1 MATKVENIKVIYTDD
16 TYLYE
21 LFGVEDHEEITLTDD
36 MDDYIYEYI
45 QENIEDGTFIDEND
59 ESVKYIRE
67 FQALI
72 RKQLRTAKQVQV
84 RYKEN
89 IQ

>member
-1 MATKVENIKVIYTDD
+1 
-16 TYLYE
+16 
-21 LFGVEDHEEITLTDD
+21 

-45 QENIEDGTFIDEND
+45 QDNIEDGTFTDEDD

-72 RKQLRTAKQVQV
+72 REQLKTAKQVQV

-89 IQ
+89 V

>member
-1 MATKVENIKVIYTDD
+1 MATKTEIIKVIYTDD
-16 TYLYE
+16 SYLYD
-21 LFGVEDHEEITLTDD
+21 LFGVEDHEEITLTND

-45 QENIEDGTFIDEND
+45 QDNIEDGTFSGEDD

-72 RKQLRTAKQVQV
+72 REQLKEVKQVQV

-89 IQ
+89 I